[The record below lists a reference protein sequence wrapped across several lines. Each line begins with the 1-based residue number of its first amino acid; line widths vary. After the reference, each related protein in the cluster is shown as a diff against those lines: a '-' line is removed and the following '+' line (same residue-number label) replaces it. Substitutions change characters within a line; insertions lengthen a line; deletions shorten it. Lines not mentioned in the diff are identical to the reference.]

1 VRKLLNVLVASVLL
15 AACAGPVA
23 SPSAV
28 QPPSPGAATGS
39 PAAGTSPAAATPTTG
54 TSPGEPTP
62 TITTAPSP
70 TPGAPA
76 ELTLLTH
83 DAFALTDTVIQA
95 FERDHNATL
104 KVLKA
109 GDAGVMVNQAILSK
123 SHPLADVL
131 YGIDNTFLSRA
142 LTASIFDPYEAPAL
156 ASVPAAFQLDPQDRV
171 TPVDY
176 ADVCLNIDKSA
187 FAGGKPPAPTGL
199 ADLTRAP
206 YQGMLAVENPATSSP
221 GLAFMLATIATFGE
235 TGSYTWLD
243 YWKDLRAND
252 VKVEASW
259 NDAYETDFSAGAGK
273 GDRPIVVS
281 YASSPPAEVYYAPT
295 PPADAPT
302 AAILDGCFRQVEF
315 VGVLAGT
322 AQPDLARAF
331 VDFMLSPAVQAD
343 LPLQMFVFPSV
354 QGTPLPAVFT
364 RYAKVPPTPLTIDSA
379 AIAANRDRWIQEWTA
394 TVLR

>member
-1 VRKLLNVLVASVLL
+1 MRKLRDLLVVLTLL
-15 AACAGPVA
+15 AACAGPVG
-23 SPSAV
+23 SPSAG
-28 QPPSPGAATGS
+28 QPATPTATSSSPAAATS
-39 PAAGTSPAAATPTTG
+39 PAAGTSPVAATPTTAPPSS
-54 TSPGEPTP
+54 TPPG
-62 TITTAPSP
+62 
-70 TPGAPA
+70 PA
-76 ELTLLTH
+76 ELVLLTH
-83 DAFALTDTVIQA
+83 DSFALTDTVIQA
-95 FERDHNATL
+95 FERDHNVTL

-109 GDAGVMVNQAILSK
+109 GDAGAMVNQAILSK
-123 SHPLADVL
+123 GHPLADVL

-142 LTASIFDPYEAPAL
+142 LTAGIFDSYQAPGL
-156 ASVPAAFQLDPQDRV
+156 ASVAAAFQLDPQSRV

-176 ADVCLNIDKSA
+176 GDVCLNIDRSA
-187 FAGGKPPAPTGL
+187 FAAGSPPAPTGL

-206 YQGMLAVENPATSSP
+206 YRGLLAVENPATSST
-221 GLAFMLATIATFGE
+221 GLAFMLATVAQFGE
-235 TGSYTWLD
+235 SGAYTWLD

-252 VKVEASW
+252 VKVDASW

-322 AQPDLARAF
+322 AQPELARAF

-343 LPLQMFVFPSV
+343 LPLQMFVFPAV
-354 QGTPLPAVFT
+354 QGTPLPAVFSK
-364 RYAKVPPTPLTIDSA
+364 YANVPPKPLAIDPA
-379 AIAANRDRWIQEWTA
+379 TIAANRDRWIQEWTS

>member
-1 VRKLLNVLVASVLL
+1 MRKLLGLLMTSVLVV
-15 AACAGPVA
+15 ACAGPVA
-23 SPSAV
+23 SPSAG
-28 QPPSPGAATGS
+28 QSATPGATSSSPATSIS
-39 PAAGTSPAAATPTTG
+39 PAAGTPTATTSPVPTQGTPT
-54 TSPGEPTP
+54 
-62 TITTAPSP
+62 
-70 TPGAPA
+70 
-76 ELTLLTH
+76 ELVLLTH
-83 DAFALTDTVIQA
+83 DAFALTDTVIQG

-109 GDAGVMVNQAILSK
+109 GDAGSMVNQAILSK
-123 SHPLADVL
+123 GHPLADVL

-142 LTASIFDPYEAPAL
+142 LTAGIFDPYQSPA
-156 ASVPAAFQLDPQDRV
+156 AATVPATFQLDPQGRV

-176 ADVCLNIDKSA
+176 GDVCLNIDKSA
-187 FAGGKPPAPTGL
+187 FGTGKRGPPNGL
-199 ADLTRAP
+199 TDLTFPP
-206 YQGMLAVENPATSSP
+206 YRGMTVVENPATSST
-221 GLAFMLATIATFGE
+221 GLAFMLATVAQFGE
-235 TGSYTWLD
+235 SGTYTWLD

-252 VKVEASW
+252 VKVDASW

-322 AQPDLARAF
+322 AQPELARAF
-331 VDFMLSPAVQAD
+331 VDFMLLGAVQRD
-343 LPLQMFVFPSV
+343 IPLQMFVFPV
-354 QGTPLPAVFT
+354 VPGTPLPDVFT
-364 RYAKVPPTPLTIDSA
+364 KYAKVPPRPLTIDPA
-379 AIAANRDRWIQEWTA
+379 TIAANRDRWIQEWTA